1 MRYKPFA
8 VYFICLFSVLLI
20 FISCHSD
27 LFFSKNKNYKYAN
40 SDFLDSMKI
49 KPIDYKTDLFELRI
63 WYFNWSNGKD
73 KLIQVTLKNDSVW
86 TCTIHEFYFYND
98 SHYNFNSVPRC
109 YSLGK
114 SWIETWKIIN
124 SDYLYLPDQQN
135 FEQRAKFKKL
145 DKLTCGD
152 GNDYSIEFLSNKSKH
167 KFSFYDPQIHYNYYK
182 KNGMEIK
189 EYKEYMTLIDLLN
202 KGLNLELPK

>member
-1 MRYKPFA
+1 MRYKHFFR
-8 VYFICLFSVLLI
+8 YFIFLFLILLF
-20 FISCHSD
+20 FIGCHSN

-49 KPIDYKTDLFELRI
+49 EPIDYNTVLIELRI
-63 WYFNWSNGKD
+63 WYYNWSNGKD
-73 KLIQVTLKNDSVW
+73 KLIQVTQKKDTIW

-98 SHYNFNSVPRC
+98 SHYNFHSIPKC
-109 YSLGK
+109 YPLGN

-124 SDYLYLPDQQN
+124 QNYIHLPNQQN
-135 FEQRAKFKKL
+135 LEQKNKFKKL
-145 DKLTCGD
+145 DKLTSGD
-152 GNDYSIEFLSNKSKH
+152 GNDYTIEFLSNKSKH
-167 KFSFYDPQIHYNYYK
+167 KFSFYNPEIRYNYYK

-189 EYKEYMTLIDLLN
+189 EYKEYMALIDLLN